1 MTGQKKG
8 LLSRRGIVACGAA
21 ALSLYSSKGSH
32 GQGQKSPF
40 LGWLSSSPGADP
52 LLDAFRAGLREFGYV
67 EGRSIR
73 IEARSAQNNTELRAL
88 AGELVRQ
95 HVDVL
100 VTKGRAATRA
110 AQEATATIPVVM
122 APVDDPY
129 EFVASLSRPTGNITG
144 LALQQTDID
153 AKQIEIL
160 KEMVPSVSRL
170 AIFYYYGETYY
181 ALESTAH
188 ALGIEALWIQIKQTE
203 DLDRTFVEAFAKKAN
218 GLLIV
223 DTGALGV
230 ACDVIAA
237 MALARRIPAA
247 ASWRGGTETTLLLTY
262 AADEAHLQHRA
273 AFYVDRILRGAKPE
287 DLPVEQAA
295 KFDLIVNLKSARE
308 LGVTAPLPCSY
319 APTRSSIEQP
329 RQTFATLTGRR

>member
-1 MTGQKKG
+1 MTKRKKK
-8 LLSRRGIVACGAA
+8 LLSRRGVIGAGAA
-21 ALSLYSSKGSH
+21 ALFLSLAKGSP
-32 GQGQKSPF
+32 GQRQKDS
-40 LGWLSSSPGADP
+40 LIGWLSSSPGADP
-52 LLDAFRAGLREFGYV
+52 LLEAFRAGLRGLGYV
-67 EGRSIR
+67 EGGSIR
-73 IEARSAQNNTELRAL
+73 IEARSAQDNTELRAL
-88 AGELVRQ
+88 ARELVRLK
-95 HVDVL
+95 VDVL

-110 AQEATATIPVVM
+110 AQEATAAIPVVM

-160 KEMVPSVSRL
+160 KEMVPAISRL

-188 ALGIEALWIQIKQTE
+188 ALGIEVLWIQIKQTD
-203 DLDRTFVEAFAKKAN
+203 DLDRAFAEAFAKKVN

-230 ACDVIAA
+230 ACNVIAA

-247 ASWRGGTETTLLLTY
+247 ASWRGGTKTSLLLTY
-262 AADEAHLQHRA
+262 AADEAYLQHRA
-273 AFYVDRILRGAKPE
+273 TFYVDRILRGAKPE

-295 KFDLIVNLKSARE
+295 RFDLIVNLRSARE
-308 LGVTAPLPCSY
+308 IGVTVPPSVLLRANEV
-319 APTRSSIEQP
+319 ID
-329 RQTFATLTGRR
+329 

>member
-1 MTGQKKG
+1 
-8 LLSRRGIVACGAA
+8 
-21 ALSLYSSKGSH
+21 
-32 GQGQKSPF
+32 
-40 LGWLSSSPGADP
+40 
-52 LLDAFRAGLREFGYV
+52 
-67 EGRSIR
+67 
-73 IEARSAQNNTELRAL
+73 
-88 AGELVRQ
+88 
-95 HVDVL
+95 
-100 VTKGRAATRA
+100 
-110 AQEATATIPVVM
+110 M

-144 LALQQTDID
+144 LALQQPEID

-160 KEMVPSVSRL
+160 KEMVPALSRL

-188 ALGIEALWIQIKQTE
+188 ALGIEALWIEIKQTG
-203 DLDRTFVEAFAKKAN
+203 DLDQAFADALARKAN

-230 ACDVIAA
+230 ACTQIAD
-237 MALARRIPAA
+237 MALTRRIPAA
-247 ASWRGGTETTLLLTY
+247 GSWRGEAQTNLLLTY

-308 LGVTAPLPCSY
+308 LGMTVPSTVLMRANEV
-319 APTRSSIEQP
+319 IE
-329 RQTFATLTGRR
+329 

>member
-1 MTGQKKG
+1 MTERKKR
-8 LLSRRGIVACGAA
+8 LVSRRSLIAGGTAM
-21 ALSLYSSKGSH
+21 LSLCWPQRSH
-32 GQGQKSPF
+32 GQRQKSSL
-40 LGWLSSSPGADP
+40 LGWLSSTPGADP
-52 LLDAFRAGLREFGYV
+52 LLEAFRAGLRGLGYI

-73 IEARSAQNNTELRAL
+73 VEARLAQDNTELRAL
-88 AGELVRQ
+88 ARELVRQ
-95 HVDVL
+95 QVDVL

-110 AQEATATIPVVM
+110 AQEATAAIPVVM

-129 EFVASLSRPTGNITG
+129 EFVATLSRPIGNITG
-144 LALQQTDID
+144 LALQQTEID

-160 KEMVPSVSRL
+160 KEMVPAVSRL
-170 AIFYYYGETYY
+170 AIFFYYGETYY

-188 ALGIEALWIQIKQTE
+188 ALGIEALWIEIKQTE
-203 DLDRTFVEAFAKKAN
+203 DLDRAFADALAKKAN

-230 ACDVIAA
+230 TCNVIAD

-247 ASWRGGTETTLLLTY
+247 GSWRGNTRTTLLLTY

-273 AFYVDRILRGAKPE
+273 AFYVDRILRGANPE

-308 LGVTAPLPCSY
+308 LGVTVPPSALMR
-319 APTRSSIEQP
+319 ANELID
-329 RQTFATLTGRR
+329 

>member
-1 MTGQKKG
+1 MTERKKR
-8 LLSRRGIVACGAA
+8 LLSRRGIIVCGAA
-21 ALSLYSSKGSH
+21 ALSLYLPNSSH
-32 GQGQKSPF
+32 GQDKKGPL
-40 LGWLSSSPGADP
+40 LGWLSSTPGADP
-52 LLDAFRAGLREFGYV
+52 SLEAFRAGLRSLGYV
-67 EGRSIR
+67 DGGSLR
-73 IEARSAQNNTELRAL
+73 IEARSAQDNAKLRAL
-88 AGELVRQ
+88 AQELVRQ
-95 HVDVL
+95 RVDVL
-100 VTKGRAATRA
+100 ITKGRAATRA
-110 AQEATATIPVVM
+110 AQEATAAIPVVM

-160 KEMVPSVSRL
+160 KEMVPAISRL

-203 DLDRTFVEAFAKKAN
+203 DLDKAFAEALAKKAN

-223 DTGALGV
+223 DTSALGL
-230 ACDVIAA
+230 ACNVIAA
-237 MALARRIPAA
+237 MALAKRIPAA
-247 ASWRGGTETTLLLTY
+247 ASWRGSTETTLLLTY

-273 AFYVDRILRGAKPE
+273 AFYVDRILKGARPE

-295 KFDLIVNLKSARE
+295 KFDLIVNLKAARE
-308 LGVTAPLPCSY
+308 LGVTASPSVLMR
-319 APTRSSIEQP
+319 ANEVIE
-329 RQTFATLTGRR
+329 

>member
-1 MTGQKKG
+1 VANDGIERKNTQ
-8 LLSRRGIVACGAA
+8 LSRRGFIVGGAA
-21 ALSLYSSKGSH
+21 TLSLCLPRSSHAQRYKN
-32 GQGQKSPF
+32 PI
-40 LGWLSSSPGADP
+40 LGWLSSTTGADP
-52 LLDAFRAGLREFGYV
+52 LLDAFRAGLHGLGYI
-67 EGRSIR
+67 EGGSIR
-73 IEARSAQNNTELRAL
+73 VEARLAQDNAELRAL
-88 AGELVRQ
+88 ARELVRQ
-95 HVDVL
+95 QVDVL

-110 AQEATATIPVVM
+110 AQEATAAIPVVM

-144 LALQQTDID
+144 LALQQTEID

-160 KEMVPSVSRL
+160 KEMVPAVSRL

-188 ALGIEALWIQIKQTE
+188 ALGIEALWIEIKQTE
-203 DLDRTFVEAFAKKAN
+203 DLDRAFAHVLEKRAN

-223 DTGALGV
+223 DTGALGG
-230 ACDVIAA
+230 ACNVIAN

-247 ASWRGGTETTLLLTY
+247 GSWRGDARTTLLLTY

-273 AFYVDRILRGAKPE
+273 AFYVDRILRGAKPK

-308 LGVTAPLPCSY
+308 LGVTAPPSVLLR
-319 APTRSSIEQP
+319 ANELID
-329 RQTFATLTGRR
+329 

>member
-1 MTGQKKG
+1 MTERKKR
-8 LLSRRGIVACGAA
+8 LFSRRSLIASGAA
-21 ALSLYSSKGSH
+21 TLSLCGPRSSF
-32 GQGQKSPF
+32 GQSRKSSI
-40 LGWLSSSPGADP
+40 LGWLSSTTGADP
-52 LLDAFRAGLREFGYV
+52 LLDAFRAGLRGLGYI
-67 EGRSIR
+67 EGGSIR
-73 IEARSAQNNTELRAL
+73 VEARLAQDNAELRAL
-88 AGELVRQ
+88 ARELVRQ
-95 HVDVL
+95 QVDVL

-110 AQEATATIPVVM
+110 AQEATAAIPVVM

-144 LALQQTDID
+144 LALQQTEID

-160 KEMVPSVSRL
+160 KEMVPAVSRL

-188 ALGIEALWIQIKQTE
+188 TLGIEALWIEIKQTE
-203 DLDRTFVEAFAKKAN
+203 DLDRAFAHALEKRAN

-223 DTGALGV
+223 DTGALGG
-230 ACDVIAA
+230 ACNVIAN

-247 ASWRGGTETTLLLTY
+247 GSWRGDARTTLLLTY

-308 LGVTAPLPCSY
+308 LGVTAPPSVLLR
-319 APTRSSIEQP
+319 ANELID
-329 RQTFATLTGRR
+329 